1 MTAAKNAPA
10 KGAPAKKRGGLGRGL
25 EALLGPKAAAQAP
38 MLQATASDTLHSLP
52 IDALAPG
59 KYQPRKRMDQDKL
72 AELAESIK
80 AQGVIQPIVVRE
92 VARGRG
98 SKTYEIIAGE
108 RRWRASQLAGLNEI
122 PVVIRTV
129 DDRTVVAMALIE
141 NIQREDLNPLEEA
154 QALQRLID
162 EFDLTHAQAAEAVGR
177 SRAAVSNLLRL
188 LELPSEI
195 RVLVEAGALEMGH
208 ARALLTLAAPAA
220 IALARQAAENE
231 WSVRE
236 VEHRVQQLAS
246 GKVPVAT
253 RKANG
258 KARPQAD
265 IVALERELSEALGTR
280 VGVLHGRGGKGRL
293 VIHYSDL
300 DTLEGV
306 LERLRG
312 KRD

>member
-1 MTAAKNAPA
+1 
-10 KGAPAKKRGGLGRGL
+10 
-25 EALLGPKAAAQAP
+25 
-38 MLQATASDTLHSLP
+38 
-52 IDALAPG
+52 
-59 KYQPRKRMDQDKL
+59 MDQDKL

-92 VARGRG
+92 VASGRG
-98 SKTYEIIAGE
+98 SKTYVIIAGE

-195 RVLVEAGALEMGH
+195 RVLVETGALEMGH

-220 IALARQAAENE
+220 IALARQAAENA

-246 GKVPVAT
+246 GKVPVAA
-253 RKANG
+253 KKSNG

-265 IVALERELSEALGTR
+265 IVALERELSETLGTR

-306 LERLRG
+306 LERLRD
-312 KRD
+312 KSS

>member
-10 KGAPAKKRGGLGRGL
+10 KGAPVKKRGGLGRGL

-38 MLQATASDTLHSLP
+38 VLQATATDTLHSLP

-92 VARGRG
+92 VATGRG

-195 RVLVEAGALEMGH
+195 RVLVETGALEMGH

-236 VEHRVQQLAS
+236 VEHRVQQLAA
-246 GKVPVAT
+246 GKVPVAAKKT
-253 RKANG
+253 NG

-300 DTLEGV
+300 DTLEGL

-312 KRD
+312 KSD

>member
-38 MLQATASDTLHSLP
+38 VLQATATDTLHSLP

-92 VARGRG
+92 VAGGRG

-195 RVLVEAGALEMGH
+195 RVLVETGALEMGH
-208 ARALLTLAAPAA
+208 ARALLTLAPPAA
-220 IALARQAAENE
+220 IALARQAAENA

-246 GKVPVAT
+246 GKGPVAAKT
-253 RKANG
+253 TNG

-312 KRD
+312 KSD